1 MDITNDSNTLRLE
14 NINIENAS
22 ITCTVSRKYNL
33 GNYESIDLF
42 AALKMP
48 IKQELSKEER
58 TAAYSEYFE
67 ELKSA
72 IDKQVSI
79 LKSQPS
85 TTVEN
90 NVMSKQ
96 SNTASFDPES
106 SETITSYN
114 KPQTRNENV
123 YPTQQK
129 YQTNEPTTGKQLSDK
144 QKKLILDLI
153 NQKKPEKFNGLSKT
167 DLENKIS
174 NLSTK
179 EASLLI
185 GELYKG
191 STTPS

>member
-79 LKSQPS
+79 LKSQPP
-85 TTVEN
+85 TTIEN

-96 SNTASFDPES
+96 SNITSFDPES
-106 SETITSYN
+106 SEPITSYN

-153 NQKKPEKFNGLSKT
+153 NQKKPEKYSNLNKAE
-167 DLENKIS
+167 LEEKVS

-185 GELYKG
+185 GELYK
-191 STTPS
+191 S